1 MKMQRNNW
9 IRPRCFKDEATLKTL
24 FLRLNFIRLEHI
36 SLPDAAVVSQTSHV
50 TPARQFHGQARE
62 GFGGEKAALRGTSL
76 PVPPALR
83 IPRQLNTPAQA
94 GIGSASG
101 AGERKCERLFPQK
114 SGKSRSYF
122 RGSPTHR
129 PGTTA
134 RPYPAPAPCRTQGVR
149 GAADT
154 PPGSHRSP
162 THRPGT
168 TARPYPAPAPCR
180 TQGVRG
186 AADTPPGSH
195 RPAAPGCRSFTLI
208 ELLVVIAIIA
218 ILAGMLLPALN
229 RARESARA
237 SNCLGNQ
244 KQLGTGLMLY
254 SDANEGMLP
263 AMKQVMDGHT
273 AWWTDYLIGHKLI
286 TGGVLGC
293 PSVKS
298 VTIDWKNVSW
308 NDAFTG
314 NVNFEWPHYAM
325 NESCA
330 PYENNAFVS
339 RKLSRA
345 RRPAVTLS
353 HADTASGNSS
363 EALRMFTPNLI
374 QQYNTTGSF
383 SIIDLRHG
391 QGANVLYLD
400 GHAAA
405 RRSPTKLPLN
415 YSAEDNPYRNTFEGD
430 TQFPQPGTLWGF

>member
-24 FLRLNFIRLEHI
+24 FLRLNFIRPEHV

-50 TPARQFHGQARE
+50 TSARQFHGQARE
-62 GFGGEKAALRGTSL
+62 GYGGEKAALRGASL

-101 AGERKCERLFPQK
+101 AGERRCEGLFPQK

-122 RGSPTHR
+122 RG
-129 PGTTA
+129 
-134 RPYPAPAPCRTQGVR
+134 
-149 GAADT
+149 
-154 PPGSHRSP
+154 SP

>member
-24 FLRLNFIRLEHI
+24 FLRLNFIRPEHV

-50 TPARQFHGQARE
+50 TSARQFHGQARE
-62 GFGGEKAALRGTSL
+62 GYGGEKAALRGASL

-101 AGERKCERLFPQK
+101 AGERRCEGLFPQK

-154 PPGSHRSP
+154 PPGSL
-162 THRPGT
+162 
-168 TARPYPAPAPCR
+168 
-180 TQGVRG
+180 
-186 AADTPPGSH
+186 

>member
-1 MKMQRNNW
+1 M
-9 IRPRCFKDEATLKTL
+9 
-24 FLRLNFIRLEHI
+24 
-36 SLPDAAVVSQTSHV
+36 
-50 TPARQFHGQARE
+50 
-62 GFGGEKAALRGTSL
+62 
-76 PVPPALR
+76 
-83 IPRQLNTPAQA
+83 PRQLNTPAQA

-101 AGERKCERLFPQK
+101 AGERKCEGVFPQK

-122 RGSPTHR
+122 RG
-129 PGTTA
+129 
-134 RPYPAPAPCRTQGVR
+134 
-149 GAADT
+149 
-154 PPGSHRSP
+154 SP